1 MTPMTPVTVLF
12 QLIPKAL
19 ASYKTLDSFSVIG
32 VTISHSPHPDWYFQG
47 VVSVT
52 SDVILSSFDVTL

>member
-12 QLIPKAL
+12 QLIPKVF
-19 ASYKTLDSFSVIG
+19 ASCIALDSFSVISVISVIG

-47 VVSVT
+47 
-52 SDVILSSFDVTL
+52 